1 MDNNPILAIISDK
14 SEKNARFIRV
24 NEYIQMLAKKE
35 HARQAIAEM
44 VFHRLR
50 GRYIKPF
57 LFNDDRF
64 EDHYNNGFSVMASCC
79 LLIETLES
87 FYNGW
92 EKTQDRGKEVFES
105 FFRREFKREP
115 AFKGFKGE
123 TFYPHVR
130 CGILHQGET
139 TGGFTIS
146 KKGDVFDSGKRRINA
161 RKFLTLMEKSLVAY
175 REQLSNEEWD
185 SEIWDNFR
193 RKMRFII
200 ENCRRTA

>member
-14 SEKNARFIRV
+14 SEKNGRFVRV
-24 NEYIQMLAKKE
+24 NEYMQMLAMKE
-35 HARQAIAEM
+35 HARQVIAEM
-44 VFHRLR
+44 VFHRFR

-64 EDHYNNGFSVMASCC
+64 EDHYNNGFSIMASCC

-87 FYNGW
+87 FYRGLEN
-92 EKTQDRGKEVFES
+92 TQGRSKEMFES

-115 AFKGFKGE
+115 AFKGFQAA

-146 KKGDVFDSGKRRINA
+146 KTGDVISDKRRINA
-161 RKFLTLMEKSLVAY
+161 RKFLSLMEKSLVAY

-200 ENCRRTA
+200 ENCRRMV

>member
-1 MDNNPILAIISDK
+1 
-14 SEKNARFIRV
+14 
-24 NEYIQMLAKKE
+24 MLAE
-35 HARQAIAEM
+35 REQARQAIAEM

-57 LFNDDRF
+57 LFSDRNF
-64 EDHYNNGFSVMASCC
+64 EDHFNNGFSIMASCC

-87 FYNGW
+87 FYKGW

-105 FFRREFKREP
+105 FFRRESKGEP
-115 AFKGFKGE
+115 AFKGFNGG

-139 TGGFTIS
+139 TGGFTIT
-146 KKGDVFDSGKRRINA
+146 KDGDVFDSDKLRINA
-161 RKFLTLMEKSLVAY
+161 RKFLSLMEKSLMAY
-175 REQLSNEEWD
+175 RKRLSREEWD

-200 ENCRRTA
+200 KNCGRAA

>member
-1 MDNNPILAIISDK
+1 
-14 SEKNARFIRV
+14 
-24 NEYIQMLAKKE
+24 MLAQKE
-35 HARQAIAEM
+35 QARPTIAEM

-50 GRYIKPF
+50 GRYVKPF
-57 LFNDDRF
+57 LFSDHNF
-64 EDHYNNGFSVMASCC
+64 EEHYKNGFSIMASCC

-87 FYNGW
+87 FYKGW
-92 EKTQDRGKEVFES
+92 EKTQERGKEVFES
-105 FFRREFKREP
+105 FFRREIKREP

-123 TFYPHVR
+123 TFYPHIR

-146 KKGDVFDSGKRRINA
+146 KYGRVFDSGKQSINA
-161 RKFLTLMEKSLVAY
+161 REFLILMEKSLVAY
-175 REQLSNEEWD
+175 RNLLSNEDWD

-200 ENCRRTA
+200 RNCRRTA